1 MVKAIPAQITY
12 HVQLA
17 GSAKAFDVLANETV
31 LAAAR
36 RAGLALSYSC
46 LSGSCGSCKGTVI
59 DGRVEYP
66 YNPPTALSDG
76 ERDAG
81 QALLC
86 QAVPASDL
94 TLAIREVEAIAGIPI
109 RQLAVK
115 VAARNRL
122 CDDVMELKLLPA
134 RREAFNYLP
143 GQYLD
148 ILLAEGKR
156 RAFSIANAP
165 HHGDTLDLHIR
176 RVAGGGFTQFVFD
189 ELKLGQVLRIE
200 APLGTFVPREGGD
213 RPIVLMAGG
222 TGFAPI
228 KAIVEHLIEGHTHR
242 ALHVYWGARHVS
254 DLYLDA
260 LCRQWQAD
268 YPNVR
273 YTPVLSEANA
283 LERNQFRSGPV
294 HEAVLKDF
302 PDLARF
308 DVYMSGPPPMI
319 EAGRRAFVAANL
331 PEDRLY
337 YDSFDYAPDVLA
349 ALIRARSAGVV
360 SGE

>member
-1 MVKAIPAQITY
+1 MANDAPARVTH

-17 GSAKAFDVLANETV
+17 GSAKSFDVLAGETV

-46 LSGSCGSCKGTVI
+46 LSGNCGSCKGQLLEGQVH
-59 DGRVEYP
+59 YP
-66 YNPPTALSDG
+66 YNPPTALSEA

-86 QAVPASDL
+86 QAVPTSDL
-94 TLAIREVEAIAGIPI
+94 KLAIREVEAIAGIPI

-115 VAARNRL
+115 VVALNRL
-122 CDDVMELKLLPA
+122 CDDVMELKLMPA
-134 RREAFNYLP
+134 RREGFRYLP

-148 ILLAEGKR
+148 ILLPEGKR

-165 HHGDTLDLHIR
+165 RHGDTLDLHVR
-176 RVAGGGFTQFVFD
+176 RVAGGGFTQHVFD

-228 KAIVEHLIEGHTHR
+228 KAIVEHLIDQHTQR
-242 ALHVYWGARHVS
+242 ALHVYWGARHVD

-260 LCRQWQAD
+260 LCRRWQD
-268 YPNVR
+268 EHPNLR
-273 YTPVLSEANA
+273 YTPVLSEATA
-283 LERNQFRSGPV
+283 LERNQYRSGPV

-302 PDLARF
+302 PELSRF
-308 DVYMSGPPPMI
+308 DVYMSGPPAMI
-319 EAGRRAFVAANL
+319 EAGRRAFVAAHL

-349 ALIRARSAGVV
+349 ALIRARSSNG
-360 SGE
+360 SEW

>member
-1 MVKAIPAQITY
+1 MDSTSPPHGTS

-17 GSAKAFDVLANETV
+17 GSGKSFAVEPGETV

-36 RAGLALSYSC
+36 RAGLGLPYSC
-46 LSGSCGSCKGTVI
+46 LSGSCGSCKGQIVS
-59 DGRVEYP
+59 GAVAYP
-66 YNPPTALSDG
+66 YNPPNALS
-76 ERDAG
+76 ERERAAG

-86 QAVPASDL
+86 QAVPCGDL
-94 TLAIREVEAIAGIPI
+94 TVAIREVEAVAGIPI

-115 VAARNRL
+115 VAAKHRL
-122 CDDVMELKLLPA
+122 CDDVMELKLLPP
-134 RREAFNYLP
+134 RREPLNYLP

-148 ILLAEGKR
+148 ILLPEGKR

-165 HHGDTLDLHIR
+165 QHGETLDLHVR
-176 RVAGGGFTQFVFD
+176 RVAGGGFTQYVFD
-189 ELKLGQVLRIE
+189 ELRLGQVLRIE

-228 KAIVEHLIEGHTHR
+228 KAIVEHLLDHHTHR
-242 ALHVYWGARHVS
+242 ALHIYWGARHVS
-254 DLYLDA
+254 DLYLEA
-260 LCRQWQAD
+260 LCRDWQTRHA
-268 YPNVR
+268 NLR
-273 YTPVLSEANA
+273 YTPVLSEASD
-283 LERNQFRSGPV
+283 LERNLYRSGPV

-302 PDLARF
+302 TDLSRF

-319 EAGRRAFVAANL
+319 EAGRRAFVAAGL

-349 ALIRARSAGVV
+349 ALIRARSMAPG
-360 SGE
+360 